1 MAPIIT
7 AVEFTFKP
15 MDAIRMAQANT
26 HNLVPLNDMF
36 RLWLQLFF
44 APVQYLHANREVA

>member
-15 MDAIRMAQANT
+15 IDAITIDAPKIQT
-26 HNLVPLNDMF
+26 FTPLKSMS
-36 RLWLQLFF
+36 FF
-44 APVQYLHANREVA
+44 MSVTQ